1 MTRKN
6 RSRFRRVAWANL
18 NRVKG
23 SLFLAGLCALG
34 VSAAGLVKPWPLK
47 IILDHVLGAAPL
59 PPFLSFLEGV
69 RAQGRVTLLLVAS
82 AGMVAIALGEAL
94 FSYFQVF
101 ISASVGY
108 RVVYALRRELFSH
121 LQRLSLSFH
130 NRARSGD
137 LLSRIA
143 GDTNDLKD
151 VFSDDIL
158 EFCSQVLLVTG
169 MFTVLF
175 VLDWKIGLIAASTV
189 PFLGY
194 SLFHLFAKT
203 RASSKAQKK
212 HEGQVASRMTEV
224 LTSISLVQAYA
235 REKHEEDR
243 FDAVTAK
250 TLREGIRVA
259 RLKAAAKRS
268 SEIVTEVGTAVAVL
282 FGALQVLKGAM
293 TVGELVV
300 VVSYLASMY
309 KPMKGMAKLS
319 SDFAKAMSTADRL
332 AEVLN
337 IEPEVQ
343 DRPDAIDAG
352 RLRGDIAFQDVSFD
366 YGDGKDVLRGVS
378 FAVSPGKR
386 LALVGASGAG
396 KSTIASLILRLY
408 QCQRGT
414 IYIDGV
420 DVQRYTRESLR
431 QQIGLVLQ
439 ESILFGATIWE
450 NIAYGKPE
458 AGFEEVVAAARAANA
473 DEFIR
478 ELENG
483 YDTVI
488 GERGATLSGG
498 QRQRIAIARAL
509 IRDAP
514 ILILDEPMTGL
525 DVESEAKVREA
536 LDRLMAG
543 KTCLMITHDLQS
555 IADADVV
562 LVLEEGRVI
571 GRGTHAEL
579 LAGNPRY
586 RQLYALDVQQPA
598 ASLAT

>member
-598 ASLAT
+598 ASLST